1 MRNRPPIDPARLI
14 GHVDI
19 SNDDYHAGPGISK
32 SHLDVVAEQ
41 SMLHY
46 WQQYVNP
53 NRPPAETT
61 DALVIGSATHSAIL
75 EPDLFT
81 SEYVES
87 PSFNMRTKDGKQM
100 FANFVEENPG
110 KQILHPEDYKTCLDI
125 RDAVYRHPVAP
136 GLLKNGKSEQS
147 FYVVDQET
155 GELIKCR
162 FDFLQDGGAIALDVK
177 TAKDASP
184 RGFGKDAA
192 NYRYDIAPAW
202 YFDVLRQLYG
212 EVPKHWVWL
221 VVEKVAPFAIGIYYA
236 RPADIIRAHECARRD
251 FNRIVL
257 AKKENHW
264 PDYGWEAQPLEFP
277 GWMKR

>member
-1 MRNRPPIDPARLI
+1 MIDPTQPEKLH
-14 GHVDI
+14 GKVDI

-32 SHLDVVAEQ
+32 SHLDEVADK

-46 WQQYVNP
+46 WQKYINP
-53 NRPPAETT
+53 NRPPELEK
-61 DALVIGSATHSAIL
+61 DHLLVGQATHAAIL

-81 SEYVES
+81 SQFVES
-87 PSFNMRTKDGKQM
+87 PAFNMRTKDGKQM

-110 KQILHPEDYKTCLDI
+110 KQILHPEDYKMCLDM

-136 GLLKNGKSEQS
+136 GLLAGGKTEQS
-147 FYVVDQET
+147 FYVTDKET

-162 FDFLQDGGAIALDVK
+162 FDFLQDGGALAVDLK
-177 TAKDASP
+177 STKNAS
-184 RGFGKDAA
+184 RTGFARDAA
-192 NYRYDIAPAW
+192 NFRYDIAPAW

-221 VVEKVAPFAIGIYYA
+221 AIEKEPPFAIGIYYA
-236 RPADIIRAHECARRD
+236 RPADVARAHECARRD
-251 FNRIVL
+251 FNRIVT

-264 PDYGWEAQPLEFP
+264 PDYGQEALPLDFP
-277 GWMKR
+277 SWMKR

>member
-1 MRNRPPIDPARLI
+1 VNLPSSLDLTRLI

-19 SNDDYHAGPGISK
+19 SNDDYHAGPGVSK
-32 SHLDVVAEQ
+32 SHLDVVAEK

-46 WQQYVNP
+46 WQMYVNP
-53 NRPPAETT
+53 NRPAQQAK
-61 DALVIGSATHSAIL
+61 DHFVIGQATHAAIL

-81 SEYVES
+81 SEFVES

-110 KQILHPEDYKTCLDI
+110 KQILHPEDYKMCLDI

-136 GLLKNGKSEQS
+136 GLLKNGKTEQS

-162 FDFLQDGGAIALDVK
+162 FDFLQDGGAIALDLK
-177 TAKDASP
+177 TTKDASP
-184 RGFGKDAA
+184 RGFAKDAA

-221 VVEKVAPFAIGIYYA
+221 AIEKVEPFALGIYYA
-236 RPADIIRAHECARRD
+236 KPEDIMRAHETARRD
-251 FNRIVL
+251 FNRIVI
-257 AKKENHW
+257 AKKEESW
-264 PDYGWEAQPLEFP
+264 PDYGTEALPLEFP